1 MNPNEF
7 ILIYAEISVTTKSSF
22 EIFLLHFALKNIFKI
37 LNSNV
42 NVL

>member
-22 EIFLLHFALKNIFKI
+22 ENIFVTFCTEKYF
-37 LNSNV
+37 
-42 NVL
+42 